1 MGLIEYTH
9 PGGADRI
16 IDPCGRCRREE
27 GIWSVAWPDLPDDAL
42 YLVCGKC
49 LWRKFHELPK
59 GIVRSRLVRKVFHGR
74 VFGRDGA

>member
-1 MGLIEYTH
+1 MGLIEYTY

-16 IDPCGRCRREE
+16 VDPCSLCRRAE
-27 GIWSVAWPDLPDDAL
+27 GIWSVAWPDLPDDTL

-49 LWRKFHELPK
+49 LWRKFHDLPK
-59 GIVRSRLVRKVFHGR
+59 GALRIELVRRIFHRR